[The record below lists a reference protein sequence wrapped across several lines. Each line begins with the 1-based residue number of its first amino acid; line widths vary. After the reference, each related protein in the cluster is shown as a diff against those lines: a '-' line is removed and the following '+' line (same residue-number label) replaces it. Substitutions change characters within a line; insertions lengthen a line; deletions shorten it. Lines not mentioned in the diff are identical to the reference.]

1 MGNSTTSANGD
12 SGVPHSSTPNPIP
25 PPPSAT
31 SRRSSST
38 SFARNTPDRILADV
52 SLEGDT
58 SSVPVYQASVLAS
71 PGATSNFSTETTT
84 TIDIP
89 DDQDITDIYDMSI
102 TTINSDVSPTANGLN
117 MDPPMYTNMGSTNPM
132 QPPPP
137 IYYPGELP
145 PAYQVAAAL
154 PTYEE
159 AELTKA
165 GKLDGSQIPIHVEIP
180 GMITDANLTSDS
192 EELGLGD
199 IHHAGTTRGGRH
211 SGRGRIG
218 RQIPPGFTLLSFPSL
233 DGDTIDSGES
243 VVEASELLGNDFVF
257 FTAFLTA
264 FLFNWIGFLLLMCFC
279 HTIAARY
286 GALSGFGLSL
296 AKWTLIVKNSTDLA
310 SADNSWLWW
319 LITAFGMLVC
329 MRAIFQYLHI
339 KRTWGRLS
347 TSARE
352 RLFFFY

>member
-1 MGNSTTSANGD
+1 MEVPPGPLGPPPDYEAALA
-12 SGVPHSSTPNPIP
+12 SGPAAPPTNPIGPRGADLEP
-25 PPPSAT
+25 PPDYCVAASLPSYEQAEQLKEKLLAGDVEDQREEPAPRR
-31 SRRSSST
+31 SRRNSP
-38 SFARNTPDRILADV
+38 RDDW
-52 SLEGDT
+52 EG
-58 SSVPVYQASVLAS
+58 
-71 PGATSNFSTETTT
+71 EE
-84 TIDIP
+84 
-89 DDQDITDIYDMSI
+89 DIT
-102 TTINSDVSPTANGLN
+102 
-117 MDPPMYTNMGSTNPM
+117 
-132 QPPPP
+132 
-137 IYYPGELP
+137 
-145 PAYQVAAAL
+145 
-154 PTYEE
+154 
-159 AELTKA
+159 
-165 GKLDGSQIPIHVEIP
+165 
-180 GMITDANLTSDS
+180 
-192 EELGLGD
+192 
-199 IHHAGTTRGGRH
+199 
-211 SGRGRIG
+211 
-218 RQIPPGFTLLSFPSL
+218 
-233 DGDTIDSGES
+233 
-243 VVEASELLGNDFVF
+243 LLGNDFVF

>member
-1 MGNSTTSANGD
+1 MSNSSA
-12 SGVPHSSTPNPIP
+12 
-25 PPPSAT
+25 
-31 SRRSSST
+31 
-38 SFARNTPDRILADV
+38 
-52 SLEGDT
+52 
-58 SSVPVYQASVLAS
+58 
-71 PGATSNFSTETTT
+71 ETTT

-89 DDQDITDIYDMSI
+89 DAFDMPQG
-102 TTINSDVSPTANGLN
+102 TTMTSELFSSVTESTTH
-117 MDPPMYTNMGSTNPM
+117 PPMYHNVESTILM
-132 QPPPP
+132 QQTPP

-165 GKLDGSQIPIHVEIP
+165 GKLDGSQIPIHVEVP
-180 GMITDANLTSDS
+180 GMMTENNITSDS
-192 EELGLGD
+192 EDVTIGEPHRSG
-199 IHHAGTTRGGRH
+199 IIRGGR
-211 SGRGRIG
+211 SSSRGRRA
-218 RQIPPGFTLLSFPSL
+218 RQFPPGFTLLSFPSL
-233 DGDTIDSGES
+233 DGDTSDGGDSA
-243 VVEASELLGNDFVF
+243 VEASELLGNDFVF